1 MPGVSFEE
9 KVKSRQFV
17 NALTNLMD
25 IVEAVKDSIP
35 EGAYLHICNNL
46 KITYDFKDYINDTVQ
61 ELRQNAV
68 VQEHTARMNRPTLR
82 RRLLTD
88 AEKLAKGYK
97 LCPNCDRL
105 VLDLVSHKAR
115 NICHEINDTK
125 RLSASSGQTQT
136 NDLAKAVALVHKFR
150 FKRGLVRR

>member
-17 NALTNLMD
+17 NALTDVMD
-25 IVEAVKDSIP
+25 IIEEVKDYIP
-35 EGAYLHICNNL
+35 EGAYLHICNKL
-46 KITYDFKDYINDTVQ
+46 KISYDFKDYINDKIEV
-61 ELRQNAV
+61 LLQNAV
-68 VQEHTARMNRPTLR
+68 VQQHTARMNRPTLR

-97 LCPNCDRL
+97 LCPKCDRL
-105 VLDLVSHKAR
+105 VLDVEGHKAR